1 MERDSR
7 RIVEDA
13 LDLKGCCAP
22 LVDNGITQIM
32 KRLLARTHRGGGS
45 FASVIIAVAM
55 GSVDL
60 DGAAGQIVYRSGQGI
75 APAFEGWEKNPD
87 GSFDMVFGYFNRNL
101 EEVLDIPVGPNNNIE
116 PGGPDQGQP
125 THFQPRRSRFVCR
138 VKVPRDFGSRELVWT
153 LTIRG
158 RTERAYATLKP
169 EYAIDDVFIMKENGD
184 VGVHD
189 PKERENKTPLL
200 TLEGD
205 AHRSAKVGAPLTLAA
220 FASDDGIPEPKA
232 ASRTRPGRNNA
243 LGLRVSWF
251 VYRGPGKNV
260 VFEPRQFKDYQDYRN
275 PESPWSPGWMPPPL
289 PADGRF
295 PVNVTFNSPGTFV
308 LRVMAHDGGVF
319 STQDVTVTVT
329 P

>member
-1 MERDSR
+1 MQDTRAKTPRPSTTITRGRER
-7 RIVEDA
+7 
-13 LDLKGCCAP
+13 
-22 LVDNGITQIM
+22 
-32 KRLLARTHRGGGS
+32 
-45 FASVIIAVAM
+45 FAAVIIAVAM
-55 GSVDL
+55 GCAGVN
-60 DGAAGQIVYRSGQGI
+60 GAASQILYRSGQSI
-75 APAFEGWEKNPD
+75 APAFEGWENNPD
-87 GSFDMVFGYFNRNL
+87 GSFNMVFGYFNRNL
-101 EEVLDIPVGPNNNIE
+101 EELLDIPVGPNNNVE

-125 THFQPRRSRFVCR
+125 THFQPRRSRFVFR

-184 VGVHD
+184 LGNLD
-189 PKERENKTPLL
+189 PKERENKVPLL

-220 FASDDGIPEPKA
+220 SASDDGRPEPRA

-243 LGLRVSWF
+243 LGLRVTWF

-260 VFEPRQFKDYQDYRN
+260 VFEPRQFKVYQDYRN
-275 PESPWSPGWMPPPL
+275 PDSPWSPGWMPPPL

-295 PVNVTFNSPGTFV
+295 PVNVTFSRPATYV
-308 LRVMAHDGGVF
+308 LCVMAHDGGL
-319 STQDVTVTVT
+319 STTQDVTVTVT